1 MFNIIL
7 FTFRF
12 VHVLRSLDMNI
23 PPIKMS
29 GFGIQSLAIHPSET
43 SLILAAGDRKGN
55 ICKTKNILKYFIL
68 YIFLV
73 II

>member
-1 MFNIIL
+1 
-7 FTFRF
+7 
-12 VHVLRSLDMNI
+12 MNI